1 MNLRLRWREM
11 NRRQCAGPTTLTLLF
26 GILLVVPCL
35 TQESLTRESL
45 TQESLAQE
53 RVTLDEAKEMFRQ
66 KRYNEAAAAFASI
79 EKSAP
84 GTSDALLFRGKS
96 LIDMGRFTEAGTA
109 LQSYCSQHPES
120 DDGLYLLAY
129 VRFRENKPA
138 ESLQLFT
145 QAARLKPPTADDFKI
160 IGLDYALL
168 DDNQSA
174 AKYLQRAVSMQPN
187 SIEARYYLGR
197 ALYLQNNFDQCIS
210 VFEEVLKQ
218 DPTLVKAQDNLALAR
233 EGKNQPEMAIAAY
246 RKAIDMDRQ
255 SAKRSEQP
263 YLNLATLLIKSGQPR
278 EAIPLLKEA
287 QHIRPDSAKVRYELG
302 NAYLGLGQ
310 LKDAKTELEES
321 ERLDS
326 KDTATH
332 YLLGRL
338 YRRLGETD
346 NAARELKLTEEMID
360 AKRNASQTTMAR

>member
-1 MNLRLRWREM
+1 L
-11 NRRQCAGPTTLTLLF
+11 ALLL

-45 TQESLAQE
+45 TQESLAQK

-66 KRYNEAAAAFASI
+66 KRYNEAAAAFEAI

-129 VRFRENKPA
+129 VRFRENKPV

-174 AKYLQRAVSMQPN
+174 AKYLQRAVSIQPN

-197 ALYLQNNFDQCIS
+197 ALYLQNKFDQCIS

-310 LKDAKTELEES
+310 LKDANKMRPEQVS
-321 ERLDS
+321 F
-326 KDTATH
+326 
-332 YLLGRL
+332 
-338 YRRLGETD
+338 
-346 NAARELKLTEEMID
+346 
-360 AKRNASQTTMAR
+360 AKRNNVAMALDVARMARDMLGANGIVNEYPVIRHMLNLETVNTYEGAFDVQTLVLGRDITGLSAFD